1 MNKKFDYLLLI
12 FENLVNS
19 LHTGKKREFPGF
31 PDVQK
36 FREIVN
42 PKTKQ
47 KQFLPPDVALVM
59 AQAASFLVLNSA
71 LDKISMRTGKILAST
86 TV

>member
-1 MNKKFDYLLLI
+1 MLLI

-19 LHTGKKREFPGF
+19 LHTGKKREFPGKNHLF